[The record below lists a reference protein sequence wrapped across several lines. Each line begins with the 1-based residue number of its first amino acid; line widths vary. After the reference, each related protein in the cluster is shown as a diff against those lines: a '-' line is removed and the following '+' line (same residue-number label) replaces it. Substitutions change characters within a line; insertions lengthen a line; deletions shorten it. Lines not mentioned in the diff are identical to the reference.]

1 MTTAIQAPPARKVE
15 CRNCR
20 HFREYPF
27 GEGTPWKRKTGCY
40 HPDLMVQKQSDG
52 FLLEQQVPGDHEKIN
67 LRGDCPK
74 YEALPPP
81 ASPLQRFLNFFFS

>member
-1 MTTAIQAPPARKVE
+1 
-15 CRNCR
+15 
-20 HFREYPF
+20 
-27 GEGTPWKRKTGCY
+27 
-40 HPDLMVQKQSDG
+40 VQKQSDG